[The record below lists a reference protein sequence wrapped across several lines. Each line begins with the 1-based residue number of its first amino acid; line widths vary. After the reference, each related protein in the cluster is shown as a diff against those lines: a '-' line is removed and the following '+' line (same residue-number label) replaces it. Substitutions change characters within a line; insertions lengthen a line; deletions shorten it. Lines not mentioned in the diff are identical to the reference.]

1 MPTPHNEANLND
13 IASTVIMPGD
23 PLRAQSGQANSN
35 GVASVR
41 AD

>member
-1 MPTPHNEANLND
+1 MNAELVAKD
-13 IASTVIMPGD
+13 ILDYYYGLSDDI
-23 PLRAQSGQANSN
+23 LSGQANSN